1 MKLLPLPSKLSQTES
16 DCNSLSKKPK
26 LGTTLYYALFLFPS
40 FAEQRE
46 FFTPSTTLNK
56 HLWRAIKH
64 NTINFWPPFPPFI
77 HHRSGKTRLEYRHTY
92 LRIHRVAPS
101 ASDRPKHPIEE
112 EVVNQSAGNK
122 TTFSRGRLL
131 CSDDNNGRM
140 HLCVQGASM

>member
-1 MKLLPLPSKLSQTES
+1 MKFLPLPLPNFRKQ
-16 DCNSLSKKPK
+16 NQIVIHYPKKAK
-26 LGTTLYYALFLFPS
+26 LGASLYYALFSIPS
-40 FAEQRE
+40 FLGCGN
-46 FFTPSTTLNK
+46 PNK
-56 HLWRAIKH
+56 HLYMVSTIKY
-64 NTINFWPPFPPFI
+64 NTINFWPPSPPPARKNTLRLSPYLSQHI
-77 HHRSGKTRLEYRHTY
+77 HGESSA
-92 LRIHRVAPS
+92 VS